1 MSFEGNDPRMTASE
15 PRSPSLGFLDQNTSR
30 LVHEFREL
38 AHDHLELATLEA
50 RFSVNTLLRMAII
63 AIVTALVLASA
74 WLALVASA
82 ALALIS
88 LGVAPVLAML
98 LLAAANLLLGFAGWQ
113 RIRQMSHWLGWPA
126 TQRAIKPSPASQ
138 DQRGAA

>member
-1 MSFEGNDPRMTASE
+1 MSFEGHDPRMTASE
-15 PRSPSLGFLDQNTSR
+15 PSSPSSGLLDQDTSR
-30 LVHEFREL
+30 LFHEFREL

-50 RFSVNTLLRMAII
+50 RLSIHTLLRMAII

-74 WLALVASA
+74 WLALVGSA

-98 LLAAANLLLGFAGWQ
+98 ILAAANLALGLAGWQ
-113 RIRQMSHWLGWPA
+113 RIRHISHWLGWPA
-126 TQRAIKPSPASQ
+126 TQRAIKPSASN
-138 DQRGAA
+138 DARRGAA